1 MCKRLIFL
9 VNPGLFGG
17 TALALSTGMSAST
30 VYLFVRTP
38 PDGPGSPV
46 GLRRLKAVQELRD
59 ELRRMGDVI
68 VTASPIRADLQVE
81 ITNVFASDDAALP
94 RDGRRVVVIR
104 LSAGDDR
111 MDFVCADGPGAVSA
125 EQQAAKRIA
134 LWLESLD
141 QTPIPYGH
149 RLPDALTVT
158 PSNC

>member
-1 MCKRLIFL
+1 MCKRDVFL
-9 VNPGLFGG
+9 GKQPLFAG
-17 TALALSTGMSAST
+17 TGLALSQGMSAST

-59 ELRRMGDVI
+59 ELRRMGGVI
-68 VTASPIRADLQVE
+68 VTASPHRADLQVE

-94 RDGRRVVVIR
+94 RDGRRVVIVR

-125 EQQAAKRIA
+125 EQQAAKRIG

-141 QTPIPYGH
+141 TAAIAPGN
-149 RLPDALTVT
+149 RLPEALTVAH
-158 PSNC
+158 SNC